1 MFSDVIRAAERA
13 VSSGA
18 NPADLDDLA
27 HQADGLDLTLPGTQ
41 EESARLAVLLDFLGL
56 RAQAERI
63 LGTVGQA
70 HGPQDAGL
78 RSVAGMLAARHGDYG
93 RAVEL
98 FAAALPAAPEGS
110 ALRTKVL
117 ANLAAASLQA
127 GETARAA
134 EWLAEA
140 GRARLLAGDPA
151 ADVLLASVQAGMAA
165 AEGDLS
171 SLRASVSELG
181 EASRSRIAELG
192 PHHPQALMT
201 VANMATAEFELA
213 CAEGSPERQE
223 RAVKVLEV
231 ATSRLGAELGAD
243 HPQALASL
251 ANLRIADLVLAR
263 GEGQARRVT
272 LAAAELE
279 AVAQRLAAVLGTDHP
294 QARLAASNAASAQPE
309 VSARPPGPPVGSWG
323 LNIRIA
329 DIGTLIPLY
338 EGESGR
344 VFSAEEFF
352 LPGDPTSLAYLE
364 FTGEHAERAQAAH
377 AAADFRSQLS
387 PQDRD
392 ELDKYTAWPRAVVE
406 NDSGAPCGFL
416 MPALPGEYLCQQADP
431 DSGQLAW
438 KPREMSWLITTP
450 EQQAAAQL
458 DLPPVDQTDRLVLLG
473 RLIYVIGLL
482 HRHGWVFGDLSLES
496 AAFALDPPRLVLLH
510 CDGAASRSDLRRQQ
524 ISAPFWDPPECRQP
538 GSLALQDAA
547 TDNYKLGLAILRCL
561 APGRGASTAR
571 SERRLTGLIDAAGIS
586 LVARA
591 LSPDPAQRPSAREMY
606 GYVRKVVSARTA
618 LPKVAYARLAT
629 AYVPSGAEARIDWQ
643 LQDATGVTIS
653 VGGGPA
659 HEVDAAANPA
669 GCAFR
674 PGESGRVV
682 VTVHNRYG
690 SVSMDIGHLTVYS
703 LPSFAFPLPEVPPV
717 QMPGIGAFNLEPVSA
732 LLESASRIGQ
742 RLGESLSP
750 NAFDLMDSLMSG
762 LPSVSSLAA
771 GGKRS
776 PDD

>member
-1 MFSDVIRAAERA
+1 MFSDVTQAAERA
-13 VSSGA
+13 VSRGA
-18 NPADLDDLA
+18 TPADLEDLA
-27 HQADGLDLTLPGTQ
+27 RQADGLDFGLPGVEQ
-41 EESARLAVLLDFLGL
+41 ERARLAVLLDFLGL

-63 LGTVGQA
+63 LGVVG
-70 HGPQDAGL
+70 HGHSPQDAGL
-78 RSVAGMLAARHGDYG
+78 QSVAGILAARHGDYG
-93 RAVEL
+93 RAAEL
-98 FAAALPAAPEGS
+98 FTAALPAAPEGS
-110 ALRTKVL
+110 ALRTKIL
-117 ANLAAASLQA
+117 ANLAASSLQA

-134 EWLAEA
+134 GWLAEA
-140 GRARLLAGDPA
+140 GKARLLASDPA
-151 ADVLLASVQAGMAA
+151 ADVLLASVHAGTAA

-231 ATSRLGAELGAD
+231 AARRLGAELGAD
-243 HPQALASL
+243 HPQALVSL
-251 ANLRIADLVLAR
+251 ANLRIADLALAR
-263 GEGQARRVT
+263 GESQARRVT

-279 AVAQRLAAVLGTDHP
+279 AVAQRLAAILGSDHP
-294 QARLAASNAASAQPE
+294 QARLAASNVASAQPE
-309 VSARPPGPPVGSWG
+309 APERPSGHSANGWG
-323 LNIRIA
+323 LNVRRA
-329 DIGTLIPLY
+329 AVGELTPLY
-338 EGESGR
+338 ESESER
-344 VFSAEEFF
+344 VFRAEEFL
-352 LPGDPTSLAYLE
+352 LPGDPTPLAYLE
-364 FTGEHAERAQAAH
+364 FTGEHAKRAWAAR
-377 AAADFRSQLS
+377 AAAGFRGQLS
-387 PQDRD
+387 PRDRE
-392 ELDKYTAWPRAVVE
+392 ELDRYAAWPRAVVE
-406 NDSGAPCGFL
+406 NDSGTPCGFL
-416 MPALPGEYLCQQADP
+416 MPALQGEYLCQQADP

-438 KPREMSWLITTP
+438 RPREMSWLITTP

-458 DLPPVDQTDRLVLLG
+458 DLPQVDQTDRLVLLG

-496 AAFALDPPRLVLLH
+496 AAFALNPPRLMLLH
-510 CDGAASRSDLRRQQ
+510 CDGAASRSDLGRQQ
-524 ISAPFWDPPECRQP
+524 MSAPFWDPPECRHP
-538 GSLALQDAA
+538 GGRALQDAA
-547 TDNYKLGLAILRCL
+547 TDDYKLGLAILRCL
-561 APGRGASTAR
+561 APGRGAATAR
-571 SERRLTGLIDAAGIS
+571 SARRLTGLIDAEGIS

-606 GYVRKVVSARTA
+606 SYVRKVVSARTA

-629 AYVPSGAEARIDWQ
+629 AYVPSGAEARIDWKI
-643 LQDATGVTIS
+643 QDVTGVTIS
-653 VGGGPA
+653 VGGGPT
-659 HEVDAAANPA
+659 HEVDAAASPA

-682 VTVHNRYG
+682 VTLRNRYG
-690 SVSMDIGHLTVYS
+690 SVSMDVGHLTVYS
-703 LPSFAFPLPEVPPV
+703 LPSFAVTLPYVPPL

-762 LPSVSSLAA
+762 LPSVTSLAT
-771 GGKRS
+771 GGKRERR
-776 PDD
+776 